1 MLSSVILWIGS
12 KRPLSSQHRQKGTY
26 EMITAIYRARQK
38 AMMAVKGFFLLSCA
52 AASLSAFAQVG
63 PEYCGAL
70 RSPGQFGPY
79 DYRPDK
85 YVQAGDD
92 QMPHGAKRQLVEG
105 AHFTPR
111 VEALIGGQTGTLPG
125 GDLDYTLRAFP
136 NNHRALV
143 SVMRYAEKMKSQR
156 PPGLHWDV
164 ECYFERAIRFQPDD
178 NLARMIYAKFLTKN
192 NRKPEAIR
200 QLNAVVKSAG
210 DNAFTYHNAGLL
222 YFDLQEYQ
230 EALTQEHKAI
240 EFGLVRPEL
249 RAKLEALGKWQDA
262 IDTGAAASA
271 PEASAASGASIKP

>member
-26 EMITAIYRARQK
+26 EMITAIYTSGQK
-38 AMMAVKGFFLLSCA
+38 AMMAAKGFLLLSYA

-79 DYRPDK
+79 DYRETHS
-85 YVQAGDD
+85 QE
-92 QMPHGAKRQLVEG
+92 RRLVEG

-111 VEALIGGQTGTLPG
+111 VEALIGGTTGALPG
-125 GDLDYTLRAFP
+125 ADLDYTLRAFP

-143 SVMRYAEKMKSQR
+143 AVMRYGEMMKSQR

-200 QLNAVVKSAG
+200 QLNFVVKSAG

-230 EALTQEHKAI
+230 EALTQEHRAI

-262 IDTGAAASA
+262 VDASAAASA
-271 PEASAASGASIKP
+271 PEPSAASSAPIKP